1 MPSLSTP
8 LSGLDASSEELSVIS
23 NNLANMNTVGFKTS
37 DTNFQDLFY
46 DQVGSTANGDPQ
58 QIGVGTSVA
67 SVEGNFS
74 QGTLQTTGTP
84 TDVAITGN
92 GFFIASKNGLQEYTR
107 AGNFTLA
114 SNGDLMTVD
123 GANVMGYQAVNGIV
137 SPGQSLSALSIPLGI
152 TTPAKATST
161 MQLFSNLDARL
172 GTAVSA
178 ASQQTGS
185 GISAATTLKT
195 GTALAFSD
203 GTNNFSYTT
212 LAGDTLASV
221 VAAINGNA
229 NFSASLAGNSLT
241 VAAKNGNAVNVSSNT
256 LTDAATSTQ
265 AETFA
270 ASGQAQAAGAFSTPV
285 TVYDSLGAAH
295 VLTANFTKTG
305 VNTWN
310 YTVTIPSADLGQ
322 TGNPVSVQNGTLT
335 FNGTGQLASP
345 TTNPNIA
352 ITGLVNGAANLNVAL
367 NLINSNGTSSLTQL
381 AAASGTSSTQQDGFA
396 SGTLQTYSVGGDG
409 TIEGVFN
416 NGQTVALGQI
426 ALASFTNQQGLMRT
440 GSNSFV
446 GGLSSGQPSIGAP
459 TSGGLGSLQGGALEV
474 SNVDLATEFSKL
486 IVAQRYYQANAQA
499 VTTLDQIMQTTQ
511 SMIQNG

>member
-1 MPSLSTP
+1 MSTLSTP

-23 NNLANMNTVGFKTS
+23 NNLANMNTVGFKSS

-46 DQVGSTANGDPQ
+46 DQVGSTGNGNPQ

-67 SVEGNFS
+67 SVEGIFS
-74 QGTLQTTGTP
+74 QGTLQTTGVP

-92 GFFIASKNGLQEYTR
+92 GFFIANNNGTQEYTR

-123 GANVMGYQAVNGIV
+123 GANVMGYQAVNGVI
-137 SPGQSLSALSIPLGI
+137 SANTTLSALSIPLGI
-152 TTPAKATST
+152 TTPAKETST
-161 MQLFSNLDARL
+161 IQLFTNLDAGL
-172 GTAVSA
+172 GTATTA
-178 ASQQTGS
+178 GSQQTGT
-185 GISAATTLKT
+185 GITAATVLGT
-195 GTALAFSD
+195 GNVLAVSD

-229 NFSASLAGNSLT
+229 NFTASLTGDSLT
-241 VAAKNGNAVNVSSNT
+241 VTAKNGNTTTFPTNT
-256 LTDAATSTQ
+256 LTDAATGKL

-270 ASGQAQAAGAFSTPV
+270 PSGQAQAAGSFSTPI

-305 VNTWN
+305 VNAWS
-310 YTVTIPSADLGQ
+310 YAVTIPSADVGQ
-322 TGNPVSVQNGTLT
+322 TGNPVSLATGTMT
-335 FNGTGQLASP
+335 FNGSGQLTSP
-345 TTNPNIA
+345 ATNPSIA
-352 ITGLVNGAANLNVAL
+352 VTGLANGAANMNVAL
-367 NLINSNGTSSLTQL
+367 NFMNPNGTSSLTQL
-381 AAASGTSSTQQDGFA
+381 AAASGTSSTQQDGYA

-426 ALASFTNQQGLMRT
+426 ALASFTNSQGLMRT
-440 GSNSFV
+440 GSNNFV
-446 GGLSSGQPSIGAP
+446 GGLSSGQPNIGAP
-459 TSGGLGSLQGGALEV
+459 NTGGLGSLQGGALEV

-486 IVAQRYYQANAQA
+486 IVAERYYQANAQT
-499 VTTLDQIMQTTQ
+499 VTTLDQVMQTTQ
-511 SMIQNG
+511 TMIANG